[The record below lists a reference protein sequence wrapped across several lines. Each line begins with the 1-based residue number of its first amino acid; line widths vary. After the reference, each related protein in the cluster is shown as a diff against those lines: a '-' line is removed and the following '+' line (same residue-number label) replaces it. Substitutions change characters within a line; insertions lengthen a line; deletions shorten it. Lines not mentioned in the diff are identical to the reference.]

1 MRAKVARA
9 RVHGMSRSRIAEP
22 KLFLLAVGAILV
34 MVLGIIAIA
43 ETDDVWLVVLCVA
56 AVAAIGAGIA
66 VDVTRVAGAGDQP
79 DVVAP
84 AGRAIV
90 VCTAPMT
97 AEQVLDASGPVTSI
111 MIVAPERPDYLHA
124 RRVEADTVAALRRA
138 GVRAAGHVGDRNPAH
153 AIEDAL
159 ALFPA
164 AKVVVIARGA
174 EASVYR
180 EHVDPDAI
188 RERTGAEVRVLE
200 ILEA

>member
-1 MRAKVARA
+1 
-9 RVHGMSRSRIAEP
+9 MSRSRIAEP
-22 KLFLLAVGAILV
+22 KLFLLALGAILV
-34 MVLGIIAIA
+34 MVLGIVAIA

-66 VDVTRVAGAGDQP
+66 FDLTRVAASGD
-79 DVVAP
+79 AP
-84 AGRAIV
+84 EVIAPKGRAIV
-90 VCTAPMT
+90 LCTEAMT
-97 AEQVLDASGPVTSI
+97 AEQVLEHTGRATSL
-111 MIVAPERPDYLHA
+111 MIVAPERPDYIHA
-124 RRVEADTVAALRRA
+124 RRVEADTVAALRGA
-138 GVRAAGHVGDRNPAH
+138 GIRAAGHVGDRNPEH

-180 EHVDPDAI
+180 EHVDFEAI

-200 ILEA
+200 ILGA

>member
-1 MRAKVARA
+1 VRGV
-9 RVHGMSRSRIAEP
+9 
-22 KLFLLAVGAILV
+22 KLFLLALAAVLV
-34 MVLGIIAIA
+34 MALGIVAIA
-43 ETDDVWLVVLCVA
+43 ETDDVWLVVLSVA

-66 VDVTRVAGAGDQP
+66 FDLARAAGAE

-84 AGRAIV
+84 KGRAIV
-90 VCTAPMT
+90 VCTEPMT
-97 AEQVLDASGPVTSI
+97 AERVREHAGDATSI
-111 MIVAPERPDYLHA
+111 LVVAPERPDYIHA
-124 RRVEADTVAALRRA
+124 RRVEAETVAALRNA
-138 GVRAAGHVGDRNPAH
+138 GVRAAGHVGDRNPEL

-180 EHVDPDAI
+180 EHVDFDAI
-188 RERTGAEVRVLE
+188 KEKTGAEVRVLE

>member
-1 MRAKVARA
+1 
-9 RVHGMSRSRIAEP
+9 MSRSRIAQP
-22 KLFLLAVGAILV
+22 KLFLLAVGAVLV
-34 MVLGIIAIA
+34 IVLGIVAIA

-66 VDVTRVAGAGDQP
+66 FDLTRIAGSSDGRE
-79 DVVAP
+79 VVAP
-84 AGRAIV
+84 KGRAIV
-90 VCTAPMT
+90 VCTEPMT
-97 AEQVLDASGPVTSI
+97 AEQVRELAGPATSI
-111 MIVAPERPDYLHA
+111 MVVAPERPDYVHA

-138 GVRAAGHVGDRNPAH
+138 GVRAAGHVGARNPEH

-164 AKVVVIARGA
+164 AKVFVIARGA
-174 EASVYR
+174 EASVYH
-180 EHVDPDAI
+180 EHVDFDAI